1 MVQCSAIPPLKLVFM
16 NFHSS
21 NFENKNIALAFVMR
35 AYACRNNISNS
46 YILYLPERRP
56 VSHRIHACFQLAA
69 ADTGCWLFMSVI
81 SVHDF
86 FYPFREDSVYFDESE
101 ERSKFVRVEAEHCCR
116 LNIVMLNKTRTS
128 YDDRTNV
135 QHRPVSCLHV
145 HFAITSTSWKPN
157 VCPVILSSP
166 VCVFFFF
173 GNTILCAGSTPRSQ
187 TPCCV
192 RTSLFLLLAAFS
204 GSHEEPTIPN
214 CCDRVLALS
223 T

>member
-1 MVQCSAIPPLKLVFM
+1 MKHPVYSTHMVQCSAIPPLKLVFM

-21 NFENKNIALAFVMR
+21 NFEKKNIALAFLMR

-81 SVHDF
+81 SVHHF

-101 ERSKFVRVEAEHCCR
+101 ERGKFVRVEAEHCCR

-128 YDDRTNV
+128 YDDRTNM

-145 HFAITSTSWKPN
+145 HFAVTSTSWKPN

-173 GNTILCAGSTPRSQ
+173 FR
-187 TPCCV
+187 
-192 RTSLFLLLAAFS
+192 
-204 GSHEEPTIPN
+204 
-214 CCDRVLALS
+214 
-223 T
+223 